1 MATVDT
7 NLPVDAG
14 RIADV
19 IKGLARIT
27 EPDKPYTRR
36 AFTPLFL
43 DGRAFL
49 ESASRRPDWKPG
61 SMRPET

>member
-1 MATVDT
+1 MRVRET
-7 NLPVDAG
+7 NLPVDPK
-14 RIADV
+14 RISDT

-27 EPDKPYTRR
+27 EADRPYTRR

-49 ESASRRPDWKPG
+49 EQQFKAAG
-61 SMRPET
+61 L